1 MWVDFDVG
9 GGPQG
14 MDFITGGCIIM
25 DHGLVRSDSLKLKRL
40 NDGFFLLQTRIFCLH
55 KMLIYGVAW
64 ILVELLVDYYGVFI
78 SCLNSHSDGTH
89 SLQEDPLVG

>member
-14 MDFITGGCIIM
+14 MDFITAGCIIM

-40 NDGFFLLQTRIFCLH
+40 NDGFVYYKHAAFVFTRC
-55 KMLIYGVAW
+55 
-64 ILVELLVDYYGVFI
+64 
-78 SCLNSHSDGTH
+78 
-89 SLQEDPLVG
+89 